1 MFIEDDE
8 PTTNPETTMTTMKM
22 TASELDAVRTTSRA
36 TQSMYDRAN
45 AEFKK
50 RYPKIP
56 PEDGLEEF
64 RFGSVEI
71 TLVGVVRKRG
81 MAVGTE
87 AETFSF
93 VP

>member
-1 MFIEDDE
+1 
-8 PTTNPETTMTTMKM
+8 MTTIKM
-22 TASELDAVRTTSRA
+22 TARELEAVRKTSRA
-36 TQSMYDRAN
+36 TQSIYDRAN

-50 RYPKIP
+50 RYPKIAP
-56 PEDGLEEF
+56 ADGHEEC

>member
-1 MFIEDDE
+1 
-8 PTTNPETTMTTMKM
+8 MTTIKM
-22 TASELDAVRTTSRA
+22 TDRELESVRKTSCA

-50 RYPKIP
+50 RYPKIA
-56 PEDGLEEF
+56 PEDGREEC

-71 TLVGVVRKRG
+71 TLVGIVRKRG
-81 MAVGTE
+81 VAVGTE